1 MHLAY
6 VDESGDAGVTGG
18 SSTYALACILIDED
32 NWLPALDGVIS
43 FRRFLKS
50 QVGIPM
56 VQELK
61 ANYLL
66 HNSGPWLTKNPLGSS
81 IRGRIYNMSLR
92 LQEKLDLTVFG
103 VVIDKAKLAAP
114 GAEPPAMFA
123 WMRMVERLERF
134 STNNKSSIVLVHDQ
148 GDGDLV
154 RKIAR
159 RARRLGIV
167 GAHYGPGSLKRPFAL
182 LLDDPV
188 SRNSRHSY
196 LLQLADLD
204 AYAAFRRC
212 YPPPA
217 RNQQIIRSQTW
228 DLLGSA
234 RLLAVNKLA
243 GGPAGIVW
251 QPK

>member
-6 VDESGDAGVTGG
+6 IDESGDAGLAG
-18 SSTYALACILIDED
+18 SPTYALACILVDEH

-43 FRRFLKS
+43 YRRFLKS
-50 QVGIPM
+50 QFGIPM

-66 HNSGPWLTKNPLGSS
+66 HNSGPWFTSHPMGSG
-81 IRGRIYNMSLR
+81 IRGRIYDMSLR
-92 LQEKLDLTVFG
+92 LQAKLDLTVFA
-103 VVIDKAKLAAP
+103 VVIDKKKLAASSS
-114 GAEPPAMFA
+114 EPPATFA
-123 WMRMVERLERF
+123 WSRLIERLERF
-134 STNNKSSIVLVHDQ
+134 STKNKTSLVVVHDQ

-167 GAHYGPGSLKRPFAL
+167 GAHYGIGSLKRPFAL

-212 YPPPA
+212 YAPPA
-217 RNQQIIRSQTW
+217 RNQQIIRQASW
-228 DLLGSA
+228 DQLGPA
-234 RLLAVNKLA
+234 KLLAVNMLA
-243 GGPAGIVW
+243 GGPEGIVW

>member
-1 MHLAY
+1 M
-6 VDESGDAGVTGG
+6 VEEG
-18 SSTYALACILIDED
+18 

-50 QVGIPM
+50 ALGIPM
-56 VQELK
+56 AEELK

-66 HNSGPWLTKNPLGSS
+66 HNSGPWLTSHPLGSG

-103 VVIDKAKLAAP
+103 VVVDKAKLAA
-114 GAEPPAMFA
+114 ASSDPPATFA
-123 WMRMVERLERF
+123 WGRLVERLERF
-134 STNNKSSIVLVHDQ
+134 STNAKASLMVIHDQ

-159 RARRLGIV
+159 RSRRLGIV
-167 GAHYGPGSLKRPFAL
+167 GAHYGIGSLRRPFAM

-212 YPPPA
+212 YAPPV
-217 RNQQIIRSQTW
+217 RNQQVIRQTTW
-228 DLLGSA
+228 NLLGGA

-243 GGPAGIVW
+243 GGPEGIVW